1 MINIKLTMTDKAMDT
16 VTKQVII
23 LVYAMQYKAKNCFD
37 VYKKRCFL
45 VNTMELFSPLKQ
57 NSENNTYQLKLIPW
71 HYLCIAKES
80 KF

>member
-1 MINIKLTMTDKAMDT
+1 
-16 VTKQVII
+16 
-23 LVYAMQYKAKNCFD
+23 MQYKAKNCFD

-45 VNTMELFSPLKQ
+45 VNTMELFSSLKQ